1 MLLHLLTHDILVL
14 SSASV
19 IAALGILLLT
29 IRFPTGEQRSTLRV
43 ASIYLAL
50 SCLTLGALSILN
62 FFIQGHLLQDT
73 AQNWTVEDI
82 LVLFTASCQALL
94 FTMMLLLFIQP
105 LYVRKER
112 ILPQLAAIL
121 TAGLLLII
129 SFSLWEKGF
138 PFLFYA
144 AISGYLFQ
152 LLYYTGLF
160 RKKYALCLKQLQEYY
175 DEEEDHRLRWVQL
188 GFYIALSI
196 GVTALVIPFFK
207 TWGYDLFIIVYTA
220 FYIYMVSR
228 FLNYRDI
235 EMKFVLPAVMQEK
248 HAAEEEK
255 QPGRKKQ
262 NRQNM
267 TERELKFQKSL
278 ENWTKEKR
286 FSEKDI
292 GVEEIA
298 QSLGV
303 DASLLRHYFRIY
315 MHNDFRTWRSELR
328 IREAQQILDQDPQ
341 IALSQVCETVGF
353 NDKGNFHR
361 QFQKITGTTPAN
373 YKQDSYE
380 RKVNGASK
388 HHFPILSVHSFAKEE
403 TVSDMSRHKRRGR
416 IGKQT
421 R

>member
-1 MLLHLLTHDILVL
+1 
-14 SSASV
+14 
-19 IAALGILLLT
+19 
-29 IRFPTGEQRSTLRV
+29 
-43 ASIYLAL
+43 
-50 SCLTLGALSILN
+50 
-62 FFIQGHLLQDT
+62 
-73 AQNWTVEDI
+73 
-82 LVLFTASCQALL
+82 
-94 FTMMLLLFIQP
+94 
-105 LYVRKER
+105 
-112 ILPQLAAIL
+112 
-121 TAGLLLII
+121 
-129 SFSLWEKGF
+129 
-138 PFLFYA
+138 
-144 AISGYLFQ
+144 
-152 LLYYTGLF
+152 
-160 RKKYALCLKQLQEYY
+160 
-175 DEEEDHRLRWVQL
+175 
-188 GFYIALSI
+188 
-196 GVTALVIPFFK
+196 
-207 TWGYDLFIIVYTA
+207 
-220 FYIYMVSR
+220 
-228 FLNYRDI
+228 
-235 EMKFVLPAVMQEK
+235 
-248 HAAEEEK
+248 
-255 QPGRKKQ
+255 
-262 NRQNM
+262 M

-303 DASLLRHYFRIY
+303 DASFLRHYFRTY

-388 HHFPILSVHSFAKEE
+388 HHFPILSVHSFAEEE